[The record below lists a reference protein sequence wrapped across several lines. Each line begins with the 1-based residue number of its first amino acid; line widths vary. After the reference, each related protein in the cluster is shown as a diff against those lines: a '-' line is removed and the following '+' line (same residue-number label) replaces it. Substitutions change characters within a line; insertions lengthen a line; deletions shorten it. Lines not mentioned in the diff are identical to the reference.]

1 MADFAVVIRR
11 FMTERSMT
19 LRGLARA
26 AHYDQGQLSKVLNGH
41 RPVTPY
47 LAACLDEALGADG
60 EIIAAASSAAAAADA
75 ARLPLRDL
83 ADHAAELGQWAETGN
98 AGPGTI
104 AMLDEEITRVTREYA
119 ASPPGPLILRAA
131 DACRRVSALLRQHQR
146 LRHARDLY
154 VIGAR
159 CCAFLSAALGDLG
172 QQAEAGAYAR
182 TALTLAEEAGDAG
195 AVTLALSALSKVAFW
210 DGRRQHAADL
220 AARGYQLT
228 RADDGTRVLLAC
240 QEADASP
247 IPRARE
253 AIMLA
258 ARARDEADEGEP
270 GLFSCGRVRLA
281 SYTATLRLREGDFA
295 GVQGAA
301 ADADAAV
308 RYGEEAPFGTWTQM
322 QITSALAL
330 LATGDA
336 EQAAGQLGPVLGLP
350 PEMRLA
356 TFAGK
361 LAQAG
366 SLASAPP
373 YRGSHAA
380 RTLADQVRGY
390 LGQAAGD
397 TMPYPLALGPG
408 TAE

>member
-1 MADFAVVIRR
+1 MA
-11 FMTERSMT
+11 ERGMS
-19 LRGLARA
+19 LRGLGRA
-26 AHYDQGQLSKVLNGH
+26 AGYDPSYLSKILSGH
-41 RPVTPY
+41 KPASPY
-47 LAACLDEALGADG
+47 LAARLDEALAADG
-60 EIIAAASSAAAAADA
+60 EIIAIASSAAAAADA

-83 ADHAAELGQWAETGN
+83 ADHAAELGQWAETAN

-104 AMLDEEITRVTREYA
+104 AMLDEEIARVTREYA

-131 DACRRVSALLRQHQR
+131 DACRRVSALLRQRQR

-182 TALTLAEEAGDAG
+182 TALTLAEEAADAG

-210 DGRRQHAADL
+210 DGRRQRAADM
-220 AARGYQLT
+220 AAHGYQLAH
-228 RADDGTRVLLAC
+228 ADDVTRVLLAC

-253 AIMLA
+253 AITLA
-258 ARARDEADEGEP
+258 ARARDEADDDNP

-295 GVQGAA
+295 GVQAAA

-308 RYGEEAPFGTWTQM
+308 RYGEEASFGTWTQV

-366 SLASAPP
+366 SLASAAP
-373 YRGSHAA
+373 YRGSQAA
-380 RTLADQVRGY
+380 RTLAEQVRGY
-390 LGQAAGD
+390 LGQATAHM
-397 TMPYPLALGPG
+397 MPYPLALGPG